1 MSWLNRTAY
10 LDNNATT
17 PLREPVLNKMLPYLK
32 DSYGN
37 PSALYNLGKSAK
49 EAVIQARKNVAA
61 LIDAEEQ
68 QVIFTSGGSEANST
82 IIKGYCLGKKKK
94 KGHVIISSIEHPAV
108 LRACDYLK
116 SEHDYEV
123 TILPINSSGVV
134 NMFDLRNSIQKN
146 TVLVSVMMI
155 NNELG
160 SIQPIMQIG
169 EICQEEG
176 IHFHCDAV
184 QAVGKLSISVKEL
197 RVNSLS
203 LSAHK
208 FGGPKG
214 IGALFIND
222 KDSVIPLIH
231 GGGQE
236 FDFRSGTENVAGIV
250 GLGEAASI
258 INNEIEKVPQHF
270 YELRDEFLKSLSGL
284 EEWEVNGNL
293 ELSYPSTLNVS
304 FKHIRGEALATM
316 LNLHGISISIGSA
329 CSSSSPK
336 QSHVLTSLGLDDQTI
351 KSSVRF
357 SFGYQTS
364 VDEVRYAAETCIKVV
379 KQLRSLSTQHI

>member
-1 MSWLNRTAY
+1 MSKTAY

-17 PLREPVLNKMLPYLK
+17 PLRGPVLTKMMPFLK

-37 PSALYNLGKSAK
+37 PSALYNLGKTAK
-49 EAVIQARKNVAA
+49 LAITSSRIKVAA
-61 LIDAEEQ
+61 LIGAEENQ
-68 QVIFTSGGSEANST
+68 IIFTSGGSEANST
-82 IIKGYCLGKKKK
+82 IIKGYCLSKKKK
-94 KGHVIISSIEHPAV
+94 QGHIIVSSIEHPAV

-116 SEHDYEV
+116 SEHAYEV
-123 TILPINSSGVV
+123 TLLPINSSGVV
-134 NMFDLRNSIQKN
+134 SVYDLKNSLQEN
-146 TVLVSVMMI
+146 TVMVSIMMI

-160 SIQPIMQIG
+160 SLQPIKEIG
-169 EICQEEG
+169 EVCEEKG

-184 QAVGKLSISVKEL
+184 QAIGKLPVEVKEL
-197 RVNSLS
+197 KLDSLS

-214 IGALFIND
+214 IGALFIAD
-222 KDSVIPLIH
+222 KNSVFPLIH

-250 GLGEAASI
+250 GLGEAASLVHKKEA
-258 INNEIEKVPQHF
+258 EITQHF
-270 YELRDEFLKSLSGL
+270 YRLRYEFLKNLNSLDS
-284 EEWEVNGNL
+284 WTVNGNL
-293 ELSYPSTLNVS
+293 DLSYPSTLNLA
-304 FKHIRGEALATM
+304 FNHIRGEALAMM

-336 QSHVLTSLGLDDQTI
+336 QSHVLTSLGLEDQTI

-364 VDEVRYAAETCIKVV
+364 IEEIQYAAKTCIKVV
-379 KQLRSLSTQHI
+379 NQLRSLSTQKI